1 MDKPHVVLIHWASL
15 PLVRERGI
23 IVTRARKDF
32 GVSPAH
38 VILGKLV
45 NFSDLHFFIC
55 EIIRVAKMY
64 QALTVYEMLF

>member
-1 MDKPHVVLIHWASL
+1 M
-15 PLVRERGI
+15 
-23 IVTRARKDF
+23 TRARKDF